1 MIRKYLNEKVCQMI
15 TIYFLQAVVQRNI
28 MGLGQTVPFPVQM
41 FIVAGVKIR
50 LAPAMNVKMDTKVI
64 RVKKVIP
71 VYGF

>member
-1 MIRKYLNEKVCQMI
+1 
-15 TIYFLQAVVQRNI
+15 

-50 LAPAMNVKMDTKVI
+50 LAPARNVKMDTKVI
-64 RVKKVIP
+64 RVKKVIS

>member
-1 MIRKYLNEKVCQMI
+1 
-15 TIYFLQAVVQRNI
+15 

-41 FIVAGVKIR
+41 FIVTGVKIR
-50 LAPAMNVKMDTKVI
+50 LAPARNVKMDTKVI